1 MQYLKH
7 LFENNRKWVNET
19 TAAEPSFFEDLA
31 HQQTP
36 EYLWIGCADSR
47 VPANQI
53 VGLSPGELFVHRN
66 VANLVVHTDLNCL
79 SVLQYAI
86 DVLKVKHVIV
96 CGHYRCGGVIAALE
110 GQRLGLIDTWLQHIV
125 DVKQKY
131 LDLLE
136 RRSSEGK
143 ASDLL
148 CELNVLEQVG
158 NLCQTSIVRDAW
170 HRGQELCIHGWIY
183 DVRDGLLR
191 DLGLTVTSRD
201 EIELAARNAVA
212 RSYAQAGLRSSTP
225 DDRTSRTESSDSR

>member
-7 LFENNRKWVNET
+7 LFENNRRWVRQT
-19 TAAEPSFFEDLA
+19 TSEDPSFFQSLSL
-31 HQQTP
+31 QQSP

-79 SVLQYAI
+79 SVLQYAV
-86 DVLKVKHVIV
+86 DVLKVRHVIV
-96 CGHYRCGGVIAALE
+96 CGHYRCGGVLAALQ

-131 LDLLE
+131 ADLLDAQKTSDE
-136 RRSSEGK
+136 R
-143 ASDLL
+143 SDLL

-158 NLCQTSIVRDAW
+158 NLCQTSIVREAW
-170 HRGQELCIHGWIY
+170 NRGQPLCVHGWIY

-191 DLGLTVTSRD
+191 DLNFTVTG
-201 EIELAARNAVA
+201 ENEVEAAARRAVEGFGMRA
-212 RSYAQAGLRSSTP
+212 
-225 DDRTSRTESSDSR
+225 